1 MKNKKG
7 EQPRNMKLVT
17 VLLPEANL
25 EGLDEL
31 VRRGMYQNRSAAIR
45 SAVRDLVKQELWGS
59 KNQGKTNTGNH
70 DRSK

>member
-1 MKNKKG
+1 MKNKKE

-45 SAVRDLVKQELWGS
+45 SAVRDLVKQELWGN